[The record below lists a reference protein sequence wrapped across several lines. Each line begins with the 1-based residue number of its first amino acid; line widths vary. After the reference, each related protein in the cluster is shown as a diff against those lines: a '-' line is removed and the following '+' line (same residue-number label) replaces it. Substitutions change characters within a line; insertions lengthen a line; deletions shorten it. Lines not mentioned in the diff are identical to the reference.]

1 MEKDWKSTLASQRAR
16 FLFWSP
22 MILLL
27 LWASIESTSYA
38 HVDTK
43 FTTAVTFEEEGE
55 NTTTIFVDNF
65 SLELRDDSYLQL
77 NPKIEQMHESESQEN
92 FSKTFSQNIPVWI
105 ERDYAT
111 LEEAVES
118 SGSGSGDDE
127 EVETFLEISEE
138 LDAYLGYIMWLTIAV
153 LLMTFVQ
160 HKKPINPKKGI
171 NNYSLSGVIL
181 LGICFLG
188 LACAGTIN
196 SNLGKGVNEFIG
208 EDVFDEIDEE
218 DLFGEGT
225 FEDSGE
231 TFGGT
236 FETDGTINWGPGLGF
251 WLLILLS
258 IISGTG
264 AVGQLSY
271 LRKEDKIKD
280 SPTWFKQNEAPDW
293 FEKSVNYLP
302 IALFALGGLSILIAS
317 VSSWYTIDQTYMGH
331 QPGAEDDLGNT
342 STHEISWGLS
352 PWSVSYTNDSVFEDG
367 RINATTSS
375 SSDSHDEQPF
385 LSDTSTAVLDLR
397 WTMLFSALIC
407 LWVAGICLVPMW
419 REQISVRFDTWLA
432 IGAVL
437 SIFMLQFG
445 AAEFEDNMRD
455 VAEKDVKRIAP
466 SWDLVVTKSSVLTED
481 SFFGF
486 DTWTLNQN
494 FEDEDDF
501 VQFYV
506 QMQWGPSTGY
516 YAANLAKISLVLGLF
531 CFFLPKYVE
540 QTYKK
545 NPKYTYNLADNGWKD
560 VVSSGMLIGMVFI
573 SAMGTGLGD
582 SLLDPTNAAAEG
594 MYKWD
599 VDSESFSSQTSVTE
613 TISTTHSETYDASA
627 LFSENLTTVSIFIS
641 CDEGPSANQGDEP
654 DEMNY
659 QVSIPGGVDS
669 QGQDLQGTVSCQS
682 FGVNLFFESDWSV
695 PNNVWAVDE
704 QGAIDQAVFD
714 LAYKGSWGITLEPI
728 VNGGECPPDN
738 GIPFIQPDCG
748 PEDEEDDGLTF
759 QYFIDLN
766 GRTALEAEKDNF

>member
-1 MEKDWKSTLASQRAR
+1 MEKGWKSTLVSQRAR

-22 MILLL
+22 IILLL

-43 FTTAVTFEEEGE
+43 FSTAVTVEENGE
-55 NTTTIFVDNF
+55 NVTTISEDNF

-77 NPKIEQMHESESQEN
+77 NPKIEQMHETENQAN
-92 FSKTFSQNIPVWI
+92 FSKTFNQNIPVWI

-111 LEEAVES
+111 LEETVEL
-118 SGSGSGDDE
+118 DDDNDA
-127 EVETFLEISEE
+127 EVVPLLEIAEE
-138 LDAYLGYIMWLTIAV
+138 IDAYLGYIMWLTIAI

-160 HKKPINPKKGI
+160 HKRPINPKKGI

-196 SNLGKGVNEFIG
+196 SNLGKGVNEYVG
-208 EDVFDEIDEE
+208 EDVFVEIDEE

-225 FEDSGE
+225 FEDSSP
-231 TFGGT
+231 GGT
-236 FETDGTINWGPGLGF
+236 FEIDGTINWGPGLAF
-251 WLLILLS
+251 WLIILLS
-258 IISGTG
+258 IVSGTG
-264 AVGQLSY
+264 AVAQLSY

-280 SPTWFKQNEAPDW
+280 APTWFKQNEAPDW
-293 FEKSVNYLP
+293 FDKSVNYLP
-302 IALFALGGLSILIAS
+302 IALFALGGLCILIAS
-317 VSSWYTIDQTYMGH
+317 VSSWYTIDQTYMGW
-331 QPGAEDDLGNT
+331 QPGTDDDLGNT

-375 SSDSHDEQPF
+375 SSDNHDEQPF
-385 LSDTSTAVLDLR
+385 LSDTSTAVLDIR

-419 REQISVRFDTWLA
+419 REQISVRFDTWLV
-432 IGAVL
+432 IGAAL
-437 SIFMLQFG
+437 AIFMLQFG

-466 SWDLVVTKSSVLTED
+466 SWNMVATKSFVLTED

-486 DTWTLNQN
+486 DDWTMNQN
-494 FEDEDDF
+494 FEDEEDT
-501 VQFYV
+501 VQFFV

-516 YAANLAKISLVLGLF
+516 YAANLAKMSLIFGLF
-531 CFFLPKYVE
+531 CYLLPKYVD

-545 NPKYTYNLADNGWKD
+545 KPKYTYNLADNGWKD
-560 VVSSGMLIGMVFI
+560 VVSSGMLIGMVFL

-599 VDSESFSSQTSVTE
+599 VDSSGFSTDTTVSE
-613 TISTTHSETYDASA
+613 TTSTTHSKTYDGSA
-627 LFSENLTTVSIFIS
+627 FYSENLTTVSIFIS
-641 CDEGPSANQGDEP
+641 CDEGPSANQNDET

-659 QVSIPGGVDS
+659 QVTIPAGVDS
-669 QGQDLQGTVSCQS
+669 QGQSLEGTINCQWG
-682 FGVNLFFESDWSV
+682 GVNLFFESDWNV

-728 VNGGECPPDN
+728 VNGGECPPDGPVPN
-738 GIPFIQPDCG
+738 PFQPDCG

-759 QYFIDLN
+759 QYFIDWN
-766 GRTALEAEKDNF
+766 GRTALEAEKDDS

>member
-1 MEKDWKSTLASQRAR
+1 MEKGWKSKLASQRAR
-16 FLFWSP
+16 FIFWSP
-22 MILLL
+22 IILLL

-43 FTTAVTFEEEGE
+43 FSTAVTVEEDGE
-55 NTTTIFVDNF
+55 NVTTISEDNF

-77 NPKIEQMHESESQEN
+77 NPKIEQMHEDESQAN
-92 FSKTFSQNIPVWI
+92 FSKTFNQNIPVWI

-111 LEEAVES
+111 LEETVELV
-118 SGSGSGDDE
+118 DDNDA
-127 EVETFLEISEE
+127 EVETLLEIAEE
-138 LDAYLGYIMWLTIAV
+138 IDAYLGYIMWLSIAV

-160 HKKPINPKKGI
+160 HKRPINPKKGI

-231 TFGGT
+231 AFGGT
-236 FETDGTINWGPGLGF
+236 FEVDGTINWGPGLAF
-251 WLLILLS
+251 WLIILLS
-258 IISGTG
+258 IVSGTG
-264 AVGQLSY
+264 AVAQLSY
-271 LRKEDKIKD
+271 LRKEDKIND
-280 SPTWFKQNEAPDW
+280 APTWFKQNEAPDW
-293 FEKSVNYLP
+293 FDKSVNYLP
-302 IALFALGGLSILIAS
+302 IALFALGGLCILIAS
-317 VSSWYTIDQTYMGH
+317 VSSWYTIDQTYMGW
-331 QPGAEDDLGNT
+331 QPGTDDDLGNT

-375 SSDSHDEQPF
+375 SSDNHDEQPF
-385 LSDTSTAVLDLR
+385 LSDTSTAVLDIR

-419 REQISVRFDTWLA
+419 REQISVRFDTWLV
-432 IGAVL
+432 IGAAL
-437 SIFMLQFG
+437 AIFMLQFG

-466 SWDLVVTKSSVLTED
+466 SWDMVFTKSFVLTED

-486 DTWTLNQN
+486 DDWTINEN
-494 FEDEDDF
+494 FEDEEDT
-501 VQFYV
+501 VQFFV

-516 YAANLAKISLVLGLF
+516 YAANLAKISLIFGLF
-531 CFFLPKYVE
+531 CYLLPKYVD

-560 VVSSGMLIGMVFI
+560 VVSSGMLIGMVFL
-573 SAMGTGLGD
+573 SAMGSGLGD

-599 VDSESFSSQTSVTE
+599 VDSSGFSTDTSVSE
-613 TISTTHSETYDASA
+613 TTSTTHSKTYDASA
-627 LFSENLTTVSIFIS
+627 LYSENLTTVSIFIS
-641 CDEGPSANQGDEP
+641 CDEGPSANQQDET

-659 QVSIPGGVDS
+659 QVTIPAGVDS
-669 QGQDLQGTVSCQS
+669 QGQNLEGTISCDWG
-682 FGVNLFFESDWSV
+682 FVDLFFESDWSV

-728 VNGGECPPDN
+728 VNGGECPPDGPVPN
-738 GIPFIQPDCG
+738 PFQPDCG
-748 PEDEEDDGLTF
+748 PEDEEDDGLRF
-759 QYFIDLN
+759 QYTIELN
-766 GRTALEAEKDNF
+766 GRTALEAEKDDF

>member
-1 MEKDWKSTLASQRAR
+1 MEKGWKSTLASQRAR

-22 MILLL
+22 IILLL

-43 FTTAVTFEEEGE
+43 FSTAVTVEEDGE
-55 NTTTIFVDNF
+55 NVTTINENNF
-65 SLELRDDSYLQL
+65 SLELRDDSWLEL
-77 NPKIEQMHESESQEN
+77 NPMIEQMHESEELDN

-105 ERDYAT
+105 ERDYVT
-111 LEEAVES
+111 LEESVELE
-118 SGSGSGDDE
+118 DDNDA
-127 EVETFLEISEE
+127 EVETLLEIAEE
-138 LDAYLGYIMWLTIAV
+138 IDGYLGYIMWLTIAV

-160 HKKPINPKKGI
+160 HKIPINPKKGI

-196 SNLGKGVNEFIG
+196 SNLGKGVNEYIG

-231 TFGGT
+231 LFGGT
-236 FETDGTINWGPGLGF
+236 FETDGTINWGPGLAF
-251 WLLILLS
+251 WLIILLS
-258 IISGTG
+258 IVSGTG
-264 AVGQLSY
+264 AVAQLSY

-280 SPTWFKQNEAPDW
+280 APTWFKQNDAPEW
-293 FEKSVNYLP
+293 FDKSVNYLP
-302 IALFALGGLSILIAS
+302 IGLFALGGLCILIAS
-317 VSSWYTIDQTYMGH
+317 VSSWYTIDQTYMGW
-331 QPGAEDDLGNT
+331 QPGADDDLGNA

-367 RINATTSS
+367 RINATISS

-385 LSDTSTAVLDLR
+385 LSDTSTAVLDIR

-419 REQISVRFDTWLA
+419 REQISVRFDTWLV
-432 IGAVL
+432 IGAALAV
-437 SIFMLQFG
+437 FMLQFG

-466 SWDLVVTKSSVLTED
+466 SWNMVFTKSFVLTED

-486 DTWTLNQN
+486 DDWSFNQD
-494 FEDEDDF
+494 FEDEDDS
-501 VQFYV
+501 VSFYV

-516 YAANLAKISLVLGLF
+516 YAANLAKISLIFGLF
-531 CFFLPKYVE
+531 CYLLPKYVD

-545 NPKYTYNLADNGWKD
+545 KPKYTYNLADNGWKD
-560 VVSSGMLIGMVFI
+560 VVSSGMLIGMVFL
-573 SAMGTGLGD
+573 SAMGSGLGD

-599 VDSESFSSQTSVTE
+599 VDSQGFFTNTEVTE
-613 TISTTHSETYDASA
+613 TTSTTHSQTYDASA
-627 LFSENLTTVSIFIS
+627 LYSENLTTVSIFIT
-641 CDEGPSANQGDEP
+641 CDEGPSANQGDET

-659 QVSIPGGVDS
+659 QVTIPAGVDS
-669 QGQDLQGTVSCQS
+669 QGQSLEGTINCEGG
-682 FGVNLFFESDWSV
+682 GVNLFFESDWSV

-728 VNGGECPPDN
+728 VNGGECPPDGPVPN
-738 GIPFIQPDCG
+738 PFQPDCG
-748 PEDEEDDGLTF
+748 PEDEEDDGLRF
-759 QYFIDLN
+759 QYIIDLN
-766 GRTALEAEKDNF
+766 GRTALEAEKDDF

>member
-1 MEKDWKSTLASQRAR
+1 MEKGWKSTLVSQRAR

-22 MILLL
+22 IILLL

-43 FTTAVTFEEEGE
+43 FSTAVTVEENGE
-55 NTTTIFVDNF
+55 NVTTISEDNF

-77 NPKIEQMHESESQEN
+77 NPKIEQMHETENQAN
-92 FSKTFSQNIPVWI
+92 FSKTFNQNIPVWI

-111 LEEAVES
+111 LEETVEL
-118 SGSGSGDDE
+118 DDDNDA
-127 EVETFLEISEE
+127 EVETLLEIAEE
-138 LDAYLGYIMWLTIAV
+138 IDAYLGYIMWLTIAI

-160 HKKPINPKKGI
+160 HKRPINPKKGI

-196 SNLGKGVNEFIG
+196 SNLGKGVNEYVG

-225 FEDSGE
+225 FEDSSP
-231 TFGGT
+231 GGT
-236 FETDGTINWGPGLGF
+236 FEIDGTINWGPGLAF
-251 WLLILLS
+251 WLIILLS
-258 IISGTG
+258 IVSGTG
-264 AVGQLSY
+264 AVAQLSY

-280 SPTWFKQNEAPDW
+280 APTWFKQNEAPDW
-293 FEKSVNYLP
+293 FDKSVNYLP
-302 IALFALGGLSILIAS
+302 IALFALGGLCILIAS
-317 VSSWYTIDQTYMGH
+317 VSSWYTIDQTYMGW
-331 QPGAEDDLGNT
+331 QPGTDDDLGNT

-375 SSDSHDEQPF
+375 SSDNHDEQPF
-385 LSDTSTAVLDLR
+385 LSDTSTAVLDIR

-419 REQISVRFDTWLA
+419 REQISVRFDTWLV
-432 IGAVL
+432 IGAAL
-437 SIFMLQFG
+437 AIFMLQFG

-466 SWDLVVTKSSVLTED
+466 SWNMVATKSFVLTED

-486 DTWTLNQN
+486 DDWTMNQN
-494 FEDEDDF
+494 FEDEEDT
-501 VQFYV
+501 VQFFV

-516 YAANLAKISLVLGLF
+516 YAANLAKMSLIFGLF
-531 CFFLPKYVE
+531 CYLLPKYVD

-545 NPKYTYNLADNGWKD
+545 KPKYTYNLADNGWKD
-560 VVSSGMLIGMVFI
+560 VVSSGMLIGMVFL

-599 VDSESFSSQTSVTE
+599 VDSSGFSTDTTVSE
-613 TISTTHSETYDASA
+613 TTSTTHSKTYDGSA
-627 LFSENLTTVSIFIS
+627 FYSENLTTVSIFIS
-641 CDEGPSANQGDEP
+641 CDEGPSANQNDET

-659 QVSIPGGVDS
+659 QVTIPAGVDS
-669 QGQDLQGTVSCQS
+669 QGQSLEGTINCQWG
-682 FGVNLFFESDWSV
+682 GVNLFFESDWNV

-728 VNGGECPPDN
+728 VNGGECPPDGPVPN
-738 GIPFIQPDCG
+738 PFQPDCG

-759 QYFIDLN
+759 QYFIDWN
-766 GRTALEAEKDNF
+766 GRTALEAEKDDS